1 MFKPALRS
9 SICASMITS
18 VVISMVMF
26 LGPARP
32 ALAGELLSEIR
43 DSYASIKDVKG
54 SFSQVSKIRELDKK
68 MSFSGVFSIK
78 IPKKMYWRY
87 DGTDL
92 QEVYV
97 NADTITVYQKKLSQA
112 IRRQFNENTLGQ
124 TPIALLSGLKDV
136 DKDYNVKEFDGYVRL
151 TPKGDFLNIKY
162 FDLYPS
168 SGKFPIG
175 KIVLTDKNGNEI
187 EITLRDVRLNTG
199 IKDGT
204 FTFEPPKGVTLV
216 DN

>member
-1 MFKPALRS
+1 MFKSALRS
-9 SICASMITS
+9 SIYASMITS
-18 VVISMVMF
+18 VVISLVMF
-26 LGPARP
+26 FGLPQP
-32 ALAGELLSEIR
+32 VLAGGLLSEIR
-43 DSYASIKDVKG
+43 AGYASIKDVKG
-54 SFSQVSKIRELDKK
+54 SFSQVSKIKELDKK
-68 MSFSGVFSIK
+68 MSYSGVFSIK

-97 NADTITVYQKKLSQA
+97 NADTIIVYQKKLNQA

-124 TPIALLSGLKDV
+124 TPIALLSGLKDI

-151 TPKGDFLNIKY
+151 TPKGDFLNIRY

-168 SGKFPIG
+168 EGRFPIG
-175 KIVLTDKNGNEI
+175 KIVLIDKNGNEV
-187 EITLRDVRLNTG
+187 EITLKDVLLNTG

-204 FTFEPPKGVTLV
+204 FTFVLPKGVTLV